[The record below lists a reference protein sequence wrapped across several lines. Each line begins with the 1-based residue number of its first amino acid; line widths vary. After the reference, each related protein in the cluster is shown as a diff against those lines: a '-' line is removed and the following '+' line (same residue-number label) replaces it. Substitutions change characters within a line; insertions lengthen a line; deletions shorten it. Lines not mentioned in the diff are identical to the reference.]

1 MMMKMIQM
9 TEELKNSIN
18 VLNEELANNESIW
31 NEEDESI
38 YWLKKSLNHLTQAD
52 KVIMLLYIQLAS
64 LREVGKV
71 LGLSHTIIRK
81 EITRIKATMY
91 DYIKN
96 NGNSDN
102 YMLLDRFNKY
112 NNNNKKTNMEMVS

>member
-1 MMMKMIQM
+1 MIQM

-31 NEEDESI
+31 NDEDESI
-38 YWLKKSLNHLTQAD
+38 YWLKKSLNHLTQPD

-102 YMLLDRFNKY
+102 SVLLDRFNRY
-112 NNNNKKTNMEMVS
+112 NNKNKKINLEMVN